1 MSLTDQSFLSCNVS
15 GDAEID
21 EALGALLDDAGVKG
35 INAAMRK
42 ATRAAIKEI
51 VLPEVKSLIPY
62 QYGLLESRL
71 VVRAVTRSRNR
82 LGYFVGFPDPLFK
95 GETFYGGFIEFGWD
109 HYLGVTVE
117 ADSYLR
123 RALYPNADKI
133 IAKVH
138 EYLRAWIEAANSKEV
153 PSE

>member
-1 MSLTDQSFLSCNVS
+1 MALNDQSFLSCNVS

-21 EALGALLDDAGVKG
+21 EALGKLLEDSGTKG

-42 ATRAAIKEI
+42 ATRAAVKEI

-62 QYGLLESRL
+62 QFGLLESRL
-71 VVRAVTRSRNR
+71 VVRAVTRSRSKV
-82 LGYFVGFPDPLFK
+82 GYFVGFPDPLFK
-95 GETFYGGFIEFGWD
+95 GETFYGGFIEFGWN
-109 HYLGVTVE
+109 HRLGVKVE

-123 RALYPNADKI
+123 RALYPNADKV

-138 EYLRAWIEAANSKEV
+138 TYLRDWIEEANNKAIPE
-153 PSE
+153 

>member
-1 MSLTDQSFLSCNVS
+1 MALNDQSFLSCNVS

-21 EALGALLDDAGVKG
+21 EALGKLLDDTGTKG

-42 ATRAAIKEI
+42 ATRAAVKEI

-62 QYGLLESRL
+62 RFGTLESKL
-71 VVRAVTRSRNR
+71 VVRAITRSRGKI
-82 LGYFVGFPDPLFK
+82 GYFVGFPDPLFK

-109 HYLGVTVE
+109 HWRGVKVE

-123 RALYPNADKI
+123 RALYPNATRV

-138 EYLRAWIEAANSKEV
+138 EYLRNWIEEANNKAIPE
-153 PSE
+153 